1 MNNYLRYLLNVL
13 EKCLWKASRLEKL
26 RVTTSN
32 LLRFVFI
39 SCFGKRCFDCFLK
52 ILRKKFK
59 EKKLLWGRGWKKKMK
74 LSDFFLRIF
83 LKSRIFLP
91 RYSPKE
97 SCKKWFNWA
106 LWAKSMKLGK
116 KCISVYVITEMNGNH
131 FLLSSMKR
139 PFLSEK
145 GKIISMKFFLLH
157 DLIHIHTESLLYFQ
171 EKKYIII
178 WNFFLF

>member
-1 MNNYLRYLLNVL
+1 MLVKSFTFRKVASYNFKFIAICFYFLF
-13 EKCLWKASRLEKL
+13 WKA
-26 RVTTSN
+26 
-32 LLRFVFI
+32 VFWLF
-39 SCFGKRCFDCFLK
+39 SENSP
-52 ILRKKFK
+52 KKFK

-157 DLIHIHTESLLYFQ
+157 DLVHIHTESLLYFQ

>member
-1 MNNYLRYLLNVL
+1 MLVKSFTFRKVASYNFKFIAICFYFLF
-13 EKCLWKASRLEKL
+13 WKA
-26 RVTTSN
+26 
-32 LLRFVFI
+32 VFWLF
-39 SCFGKRCFDCFLK
+39 SENSP
-52 ILRKKFK
+52 KKFK

-116 KCISVYVITEMNGNH
+116 KCISVYVITKMNGNH
-131 FLLSSMKR
+131 FLPSSMKQVIR
-139 PFLSEK
+139 KQKMKNHFHE
-145 GKIISMKFFLLH
+145 KFFVVWFDTHSYRELTIFAKAYLSNLKLIKQGEIQKLLP
-157 DLIHIHTESLLYFQ
+157 
-171 EKKYIII
+171 K
-178 WNFFLF
+178 NR

>member
-1 MNNYLRYLLNVL
+1 MNNYLRYHLNVL
-13 EKCLWKASRLEKL
+13 EKCLGRASRLEKL
-26 RVTTSN
+26 RVSTSN
-32 LLRFVFI
+32 LLRFAFI
-39 SCFGKRCFDCFLK
+39 SCFGKRCFDCFGKFFEK
-52 ILRKKFK
+52 IQRKKII
-59 EKKLLWGRGWKKKMK
+59 LGTRLKKKMK
-74 LSDFFLRIF
+74 FSDFFLRIF
-83 LKSRIFLP
+83 LKNRIFLP

>member
-1 MNNYLRYLLNVL
+1 MLVKSFTFRKVASYNFKFIAICFYFLF
-13 EKCLWKASRLEKL
+13 WKA
-26 RVTTSN
+26 
-32 LLRFVFI
+32 VFWLF
-39 SCFGKRCFDCFLK
+39 SENSP
-52 ILRKKFK
+52 KKFK

>member
-1 MNNYLRYLLNVL
+1 MKSFTFRKVASYNFKFIAICFYFLF
-13 EKCLWKASRLEKL
+13 WKA
-26 RVTTSN
+26 
-32 LLRFVFI
+32 VFWLF
-39 SCFGKRCFDCFLK
+39 SENSP
-52 ILRKKFK
+52 KKFK

>member
-1 MNNYLRYLLNVL
+1 MKSFTFRKVASYNFKFIAICFYFLF
-13 EKCLWKASRLEKL
+13 WKA
-26 RVTTSN
+26 
-32 LLRFVFI
+32 VFWLF
-39 SCFGKRCFDCFLK
+39 SENSP
-52 ILRKKFK
+52 KKFK

-145 GKIISMKFFLLH
+145 GKIISMKFFLFY